1 MKDLKIKVIKIGP
14 GKALGLRIKTAG
26 TFLLLIKAPKGFLAC
41 RYVNVKIANLVGDC
55 AVIVKGVKTF
65 KDMLKSPVFQVSQKA
80 QALGIKKGLSGRA
93 ALARMF

>member
-1 MKDLKIKVIKIGP
+1 MKDLEIKVIKIGQ

-41 RYVNVKIANLVGDC
+41 RYVNVKIANLVDDS

-65 KDMLKSPVFQVSQKA
+65 RDMLKAPVFQVSR
-80 QALGIKKGLSGRA
+80 QARTLGIKKGISGRA